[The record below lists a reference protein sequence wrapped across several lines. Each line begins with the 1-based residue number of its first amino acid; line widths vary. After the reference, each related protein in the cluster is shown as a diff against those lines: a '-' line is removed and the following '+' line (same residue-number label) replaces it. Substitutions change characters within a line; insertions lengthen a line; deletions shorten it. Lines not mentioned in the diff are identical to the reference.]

1 MARLPLVPAFRAFIG
16 VLCVLPRSLTIIPT
30 SKRNQGM
37 TPISQA
43 LRSSPT
49 RSAGMTL
56 IELMVVVV
64 VIAILAAVAY
74 PSYQNYIIRA
84 NRSAAQQ
91 FMLSI
96 ASRQEQFRLDA
107 RSYATAITGASPGLG
122 LTVPAETTLRYT
134 FSMTNDAAFPS
145 ATTYVIT
152 ATAIGPQVSDGDL
165 TLDNLGTKTPA
176 DKWKN

>member
-16 VLCVLPRSLTIIPT
+16 ALCVLPRSLTIIPT

-37 TPISQA
+37 TPISKA

-49 RSAGMTL
+49 RSAGFTL
-56 IELMVVVV
+56 LELMIVVV

-74 PSYQNYIIRA
+74 PSYQDYIIRA

-91 FMLSI
+91 FMLTI

-107 RSYATAITGASPGLG
+107 RSYADSITVSTGLG
-122 LTVPAETTLRYT
+122 LTVPPETTLRYT
-134 FSMTNDAAFPS
+134 FSMTNDAAFPN
-145 ATTYVIT
+145 ATTFVIT

-165 TLDNLGTKTPA
+165 TLNNLGVKTPA
-176 DKWKN
+176 DKWKK